1 MTTAVLES
9 AVAPAQARAQIVRWR
24 LRYVAACA
32 VIVAVCFNSDAGR
45 LAGDTKLDLTVD
57 PVGFLARAL
66 HLWNGQAFAGQLQNQ
81 AYGYLFP
88 MGPFFV
94 LGHLAGLPG
103 WVVQR
108 LWWSALLCTAFL
120 GMARLAER
128 LGVGSEVGRFIGGL
142 AYAGSPHLV
151 TSLGAVSA
159 EALPMCLTPWV
170 LVPLVDDRHTP
181 RRAAALS
188 ALAVLAMGA
197 VNAAAVGAALI
208 PALLWLL
215 LHLGDRRGRAVA
227 GWWVAAVAV
236 VTAWWVV
243 PLLLLGRYSVNF
255 LDHIESAVTTTSIT
269 SAVEALRGT
278 ADWVAYLPEAGW
290 RAGQLYLTQSAILLN
305 SVLIVSLGLAG
316 LALRDM
322 PQRRW
327 AVLSLVV
334 GVCTVGFG
342 FHADAGWVH
351 GFGADQFRSLLD
363 GGLAPLRN
371 THKFD
376 VVLRLP
382 LVLGLV
388 HLLGRAEWGRSD
400 QERRSTRALATA
412 LVVVIV
418 AGTAAPLIS
427 LKLAPS
433 RTFGGL
439 PGYWHEAADWLA
451 DDGRDAR
458 ALIVPGAHTGL
469 YVWGRTGDE
478 PLQALARSE
487 WEVRDSVPIVPS
499 GHIRALDAVE
509 QLFDAGRPSPGLAD
523 YLRRMGIGYLVVRND
538 VDFDALGAPRPVLVH
553 QTLDGSPG
561 LRRVAA
567 FGPPFGQLDIGV
579 DAGLQPKYPPVEIY
593 RVAGGARRVLATT
606 EHSAAL
612 VSGGPESLLGLDATV
627 GAPAV
632 LAGDVTTTAV
642 VDTGTVV
649 LTDGLR
655 RRETNYGLNTD
666 NRSATLTA
674 TDPLRLRAASRD
686 YLPYTGEKHQT
697 LAVLH
702 GASSVTASSS
712 GSDPDAGGGSVPAEQ
727 PFAAIDGAPDT
738 GWRANFAQPAD
749 GQWWQVG
756 FSPPRVVPD
765 LTLLLPDL
773 AGLSGTAT
781 VRTDAGQETVRIG
794 PGASVPVS
802 IPAGRPTASVRVTFH
817 VGVGAHV
824 GIQEVAIPDVHV
836 TRSLQVADDL
846 PASRAVDVVSFQ
858 AAGDGRSGCVADGE
872 AVRCVPFL
880 VRQGEDDLGLD
891 RTFVLGQAAD
901 FGVQATATPRP
912 GGALDR
918 IITQAAKPSVEV
930 TASSQAVAA
939 PLAGPQT
946 TVDGQIGT
954 GWVADPGDTDPTL
967 QLSWKSPRTID
978 SLRLQL
984 DPGLAATMPTQ
995 VVVDPGRDATTLT
1008 VSDAGT
1014 VAFPAVRTDR
1024 LELHLRGGFGL
1035 RSTVLIGSDQVV
1047 PLGLGVSEIGI
1058 PGVTGAAGSAGDAD
1072 GSVRFGCDAG
1082 PQVVLDGAT
1091 YRTQGTTTVRQLRD
1105 LDPIPLTLCDPSV
1118 SLSVGQH
1125 RMIADRTSDLLV
1137 SGVVLTRIGYQP
1149 AAQLVV
1155 TTTQRWDAAHRTV
1168 AVAARPADTVLVV
1181 HENANL
1187 GWHATLDGRELRRV
1201 VVDGWQQGYVV
1212 PAGAAGTVH
1221 LDFTPD
1227 RTYRAALLIGGL
1239 LVLALLAALT
1249 WGSRRHAKHRRAVPA
1264 PARSGGLLLPVAGV
1278 VAAGLLAG
1286 WAGLAVAALVAA
1298 AALALRRRRPAWASA
1313 AAPIVA
1319 AAGYLAAGLWLVLHH
1334 AGTASYAGRS
1344 AGPQV
1349 LCALALSAV
1358 CWSDLAAPSRVAA
1371 SSAPRPTGSSTS
1383 R

>member
-1 MTTAVLES
+1 MSTAVLELE
-9 AVAPAQARAQIVRWR
+9 VAPVHARAQIVRWR
-24 LRYVAACA
+24 LRYAAACA
-32 VIVAVCFNSDAGR
+32 VITALCFNADAAR
-45 LAGDTKLDLTVD
+45 VAGDTKLDLTVD
-57 PVGFLARAL
+57 PVRFLARAL
-66 HLWNGQAFAGQLQNQ
+66 HLWNSQAFAGQLQNQ

-88 MGPFFV
+88 MGPFFA
-94 LGHLAGLPG
+94 LGHLLGLPS

-108 LWWSALLCTAFL
+108 LWWSALLCAAFL
-120 GMARLAER
+120 GMARLAAR
-128 LGVGSEVGRFIGGL
+128 LGVGTEVGRFIGGL

-151 TSLGAVSA
+151 TGLGAVSA
-159 EALPMCLTPWV
+159 EVLPMCLAPWV

-188 ALAVLAMGA
+188 ALAVLTMGA
-197 VNAAAVGAALI
+197 VNAAAVGAALL

-227 GWWVAAVAV
+227 GWWMAAVAV

-243 PLLLLGRYSVNF
+243 PLLLLGRYSVDF

-305 SVLIVSLGLAG
+305 SVLIVALGLAG

-327 AVLSLVV
+327 AVLSLVA
-334 GVCTVGFG
+334 GVCAVGFG
-342 FHADAGWVH
+342 FRADAGWAH
-351 GFGADQFRSLLD
+351 GFGADQFHSALD
-363 GGLAPLRN
+363 RALAPLRN
-371 THKFD
+371 PHKFD
-376 VVLRLP
+376 VVLRMP
-382 LVLGLV
+382 LMLGAV

-400 QERRSTRALATA
+400 EERRTARALATA
-412 LVVVIV
+412 LVVMIV

-433 RTFGGL
+433 RTFGAL
-439 PGYWHEAADWLA
+439 PGHWHEAADWLA
-451 DDGRDAR
+451 DNSRDGR
-458 ALIVPGAHTGL
+458 ALVVPGAHTGL

-478 PLQALARSE
+478 PLQTLARSD

-509 QLFDAGRPSPGLAD
+509 QLFDSGRPSPGLAD

-538 VDFDALGAPRPVLVH
+538 LDFDAVGAPRPVLVH

-567 FGPPFGQLDIGV
+567 FGPPFGQPDVGV
-579 DAGLQPKYPPVEIY
+579 DAGLQPRYPPVEIY
-593 RVAGGARRVLATT
+593 RVAGGAPRVLATT
-606 EHSAAL
+606 ALSAAL

-627 GAPAV
+627 GVPAV
-632 LAGDVTTTAV
+632 LAGDATTAV
-642 VDTGTVV
+642 DPGTVV

-655 RRETNYGLNTD
+655 RRETNYGLNSD

-674 TDPLRLRAASRD
+674 SDPLRMNAASRD

-697 LAVLH
+697 VAVLQ
-702 GASSVTASSS
+702 GATSLMASSS

-738 GWRANFAQPAD
+738 GWRANSAQPAD
-749 GQWWQVG
+749 GQWWQIG
-756 FSPPRVVPD
+756 FSPPRVVAD

-773 AGLSGTAT
+773 AGLAGTAT
-781 VRTDAGQETVRIG
+781 VRSDAGQTTVPISS
-794 PGASVPVS
+794 GASVPVS
-802 IPAGRPTASVRVTFH
+802 LPAGRPTSVVRVTFH
-817 VGVGAHV
+817 VGTGVQVGL
-824 GIQEVAIPDVHV
+824 QEVSIPDVDV

-846 PASRAVDVVSFQ
+846 PANRPVDVVSFQ
-858 AAGDGRSGCVADGE
+858 AAGDGRSGCVTDGD

-891 RTFVLGQAAD
+891 RTFVFGQGAAYR
-901 FGVQATATPRP
+901 GQVTATPRP

-918 IITQAAKPSVEV
+918 LITQAASPSVEV

-946 TVDGQIGT
+946 TVDGRIGT
-954 GWVADPGDTDPTL
+954 GWVAGPGDTDPTL
-967 QLSWKSPRTID
+967 QLSWTSPRTVD

-984 DPGLAATMPTQ
+984 DQGLAATRPTQ
-995 VVVDPGRDATTLT
+995 VVVDAGHGATTAT
-1008 VSDAGT
+1008 VGDAGT
-1014 VAFPAVRTDR
+1014 VTFPAVKTDH

-1035 RSTVLIGSDQVV
+1035 RSTILVGSDQTV
-1047 PLGLGVSEIGI
+1047 PLGLGISEISI
-1058 PGVTGAAGSAGDAD
+1058 PGVTGPAGSAGDEDAP
-1072 GSVRFGCDAG
+1072 VRFGCDTG
-1082 PQVVLDGAT
+1082 PQANVDGT
-1091 YRTQGTTTVRQLRD
+1091 IYRTQGTTTVRQLRE
-1105 LDPIPLTLCDPSV
+1105 LDPIPLELCGASMTLS
-1118 SLSVGQH
+1118 SGQH
-1125 RMIADRTSDLLV
+1125 RLIVDRTSDLLL
-1137 SGVVLTRIGYQP
+1137 SGVVLTRIGYQA
-1149 AAQLVV
+1149 AAQTVP
-1155 TTTQRWDAAHRTV
+1155 TGPQRWDVAHRTV
-1168 AVAARPADTVLVV
+1168 AVAARPPDTVLVV

-1187 GWHATLDGRELRRV
+1187 GWRATLDGRELRRA
-1201 VVDGWQQGYVV
+1201 VVDGWQQGYIV

-1227 RTYRAALLIGGL
+1227 RIYRAALLVGGL
-1239 LVLALLAALT
+1239 LVVGLLAAVA
-1249 WGSRRHAKHRRAVPA
+1249 WGSRGHAKHRRGVPA

-1278 VAAGLLAG
+1278 VTAGLLAG
-1286 WAGLAVAALVAA
+1286 WAGLAIAALVAA
-1298 AALALRRRRPAWASA
+1298 AALALRRRRPAWAGL
-1313 AAPIVA
+1313 AAPVVA
-1319 AAGYLAAGLWLVLHH
+1319 AGGYLAAGVWLVLHH

-1344 AGPQV
+1344 AGLQV
-1349 LCALALSAV
+1349 LCALALSAL
-1358 CWSDLAAPSRVAA
+1358 CWSEWAVPSRAAA
-1371 SSAPRPTGSSTS
+1371 SSAPRRTGSSTS
-1383 R
+1383 P